1 MGAVVGVLER
11 LLGRGAGLVPPGRR
25 GWVEAVRA
33 EAGEVPAGPAR
44 AAWLAGGL
52 WLVAREA
59 KMIRRIGYGLAVVAV
74 AVAAALVVRYLWDG
88 AHAGRDAGWDKARI
102 VLLVALLA
110 GLPWVARRRQVF
122 GPAGPSIAAR
132 AVRAGGSAAI
142 VALVLD
148 FARIEHFPEPA
159 MAGLLNSTGAWN
171 WAREAVALILI
182 GACLAAVL
190 IIPVRRPKVHPV
202 LIAWCA
208 AAAALILFF
217 TLAPMQVLITVYAA
231 GLLAVTSRRSPATPA
246 TLTISTSAGAG
257 GGLLMVALWNPLQP
271 GPNSSTTGRPMTLF
285 ALLVVLIVVA
295 TAAAGALA
303 VRRAGGLDSP
313 LARKAR
319 AQQYL
324 AAGPLTA
331 ASAALMLPLFRD
343 SHAVQVAA
351 ACPLTQ
357 HFHCTAAPSLWMF
370 FLVAGPILGLVMG
383 SAAAITPAQPPS
395 QPPRR
400 PPPPEPPSEP
410 QPRGSRSGGV
420 FVKI

>member
-1 MGAVVGVLER
+1 
-11 LLGRGAGLVPPGRR
+11 
-25 GWVEAVRA
+25 
-33 EAGEVPAGPAR
+33 
-44 AAWLAGGL
+44 
-52 WLVAREA
+52 
-59 KMIRRIGYGLAVVAV
+59 MIRRIGYGLGVAAV

-122 GPAGPSIAAR
+122 GPVGPSIAAR
-132 AVRAGGSAAI
+132 ALRAGGSAVI

-148 FARIEHFPEPA
+148 FARIEHFSEPA
-159 MAGLLNSTGAWN
+159 MGGVLNSTGGWN

-182 GACLAAVL
+182 AAGLAAIL

-202 LIAWCA
+202 LVAWCA
-208 AAAALILFF
+208 VAATLILFF

-231 GLLAVTSRRSPATPA
+231 GLLAVTSRRSPITPA
-246 TLTISTSAGAG
+246 TLTLSTTIGAT

-271 GPNSSTTGRPMTLF
+271 GPNSSTTGRPIALF
-285 ALLVVLIVVA
+285 ALLIGVIVGG

-303 VRRAGGLDSP
+303 VRRAGGRNSP

-343 SHAVQVAA
+343 SHAVRVAA
-351 ACPLTQ
+351 ACPVTAQ
-357 HFHCTAAPSLWMF
+357 FHCTAAPALWMF
-370 FLVAGPILGLVMG
+370 FLVAGPILGLAMG
-383 SAAAITPAQPPS
+383 SLAAITPAQPP
-395 QPPRR
+395 PR
-400 PPPPEPPSEP
+400 PLPPEPPREP
-410 QPRGSRSGGV
+410 QQDGSRAGGL
-420 FVKI
+420 FVKL